1 MEIPPQLAKEEKEV
15 RDYISENGCKNIDN
29 FLKPILNMWR
39 EVEVNIAVT
48 GDAGTG
54 KSSFIN
60 ALLG

>member
-1 MEIPPQLAKEEKEV
+1 MEIPPQLKKEEKQV
-15 RDYISENGCKNIDN
+15 RDYISQNGCKNIDT

-48 GDAGTG
+48 GDAGAG